1 MELFAIETGRF
12 KLDGGAMFG
21 VVPKTIWERT
31 NPADE
36 KNRIDM
42 AMRSLLII
50 EGNRIIL
57 IDTGIGHKYDKKFQ
71 KIYAIDH
78 ENYNLKK
85 SLNQIGLEERD
96 ITDVIL
102 THLHFDHCGGTTYYD
117 NSGKLKITFPNAK
130 IWTQEKH
137 LQWALNPNA
146 RERASFIK
154 ENIQPLAES
163 EQLTVVNGETEVIP
177 GVQLK
182 VVNGHTEAQQ
192 LVLINYKDKQIL
204 FAADLFPTYG
214 HLPLPYIM
222 SYDVR
227 PLITLQEREF
237 WLPYLHDNNIILFYQ
252 HDPYNE
258 CGTVAKTERGKY
270 KSGETFNLSEVI

>member
-1 MELFAIETGRF
+1 MELFAIETGNF

-21 VVPKTIWERT
+21 VVPKVIWEKT
-31 NPADE
+31 NPADN

-57 IDTGIGHKYDKKFQ
+57 VDTGIGHKYNEKFK

-78 ENYNLKK
+78 QKNTLQK
-85 SLNQIGLEERD
+85 SLNKIGLSEKD

-117 NSGKLKITFPNAK
+117 KNGNLKITFPNAK
-130 IWTQEKH
+130 IWVQEKH
-137 LQWALNPNA
+137 LNWARNPNA
-146 RERASFIK
+146 REKASFFK
-154 ENIQPLAES
+154 ENIEPLVES
-163 EQLTVVNGETEVIP
+163 EQLQLIDGETQIIP
-177 GVQLK
+177 NVELK

-192 LVLINYKDKQIL
+192 LVLITYKDKKIL
-204 FAADLFPTYG
+204 YAADLFPTYG
-214 HLPLPYIM
+214 HIPLPYVM

-227 PLITLQEREF
+227 PLVTLKEREF
-237 WLPYLHDNNIILFYQ
+237 WLPYIYDNNIIVFYE

-258 CGTVAKTERGKY
+258 CGFVTKNEKGKFQ
-270 KSGETFNLSEVI
+270 SGETFKLSEIL